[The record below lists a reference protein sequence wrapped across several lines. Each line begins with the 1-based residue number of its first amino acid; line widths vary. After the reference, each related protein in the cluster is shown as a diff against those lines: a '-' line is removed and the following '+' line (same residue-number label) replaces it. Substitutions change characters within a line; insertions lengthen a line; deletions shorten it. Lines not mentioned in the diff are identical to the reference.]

1 MQLSSID
8 QIEPIAGRANFT
20 IFELPKTVNFSDFF
34 TKSFHLVVPEDKTTI
49 PIESIRDIT
58 DIADKKQVDQ
68 LFIVVEEA
76 EKMSAPA
83 ANAFLKALEEPGDNV
98 HYVFL
103 THDIRSILPTIL
115 SRANCFYLT
124 DNEKIADPPQ
134 IDEDIKTL
142 AKAYI
147 SATQSNLPAV
157 VEKILKFDKKSQRE
171 GAVKILDAAIHLSYK
186 SYLITGNASFI
197 QKVEKLLA
205 AQDAISRNGHVK
217 LQLIANM
224 L

>member
-1 MQLSSID
+1 MQLSSPE

-20 IFELPKTVNFSDFF
+20 IFELPGAVAFGDFF
-34 TKSFHLVVPEDKTTI
+34 KKSFHLKVPEGKTTI
-49 PIESIRDIT
+49 PIESIRDIS
-58 DIADKKQVDQ
+58 DIADKKQTDQ

-76 EKMSAPA
+76 EKMAIPA

-103 THDIRSILPTIL
+103 THDVRSILPTIL
-115 SRANCFYLT
+115 SRANCFYLL
-124 DNEKIADPPQ
+124 DDEKIADPPR

-142 AKAYI
+142 AKDYI
-147 SATQSNLPAV
+147 SATQANLPAV
-157 VEKILKFDKKSQRE
+157 VDKILKFDKKSQRD
-171 GAVKILDAAIHLSYK
+171 GVLKILDAAIHLSYK
-186 SYLITGNASFI
+186 SYLITGNPSFV

-205 AQDAISRNGHVK
+205 AQDAISRNGHAK